1 MTDTALRNVG
11 LRDTGDR
18 VHLIY
23 PPLASSSFGKYYP
36 STAVLSAFLAEAG
49 IGATQ
54 EDLNQRFAEYLLTD
68 EMLDL
73 ITDGSLCPTDSHD
86 AAAARWARAH
96 RDLLV
101 DPATG
106 CLRAAAYL
114 DYPLVLK
121 SVAGP
126 ISVDPGPTVLETL
139 GGPAGEPG
147 AGVPHAAMVAIYREF
162 YRRNGICD
170 RVAGA
175 ALVGIS
181 VPMGPQLVAALTLAE
196 EIKAANPAV
205 RVVFGGPVFSLM
217 ALPDLETLLSHHR
230 FVDAVARFD
239 GELPLLALTRQA
251 LAGEWDPASVP
262 GVSSRDGDTVRHVPP
277 GTGPN
282 LNRLPY
288 PLYAA
293 TVLERLTSPTL
304 AITQARG
311 CYWGK
316 CDYCDFVEL
325 FDGSA
330 PFRGRHPDA
339 FVNELEYLVNKYGA
353 SKFTFVTES
362 IPPAFARRM
371 SQLIIDRGIKI
382 AWTSFAMVDRRFD
395 RELLQLMGQA
405 GCEQLIIGMETMVTR
420 VLKTVHKSADREEN
434 IRFLREAS
442 AAGVELR
449 VNLIPDLPTTTY
461 EEALASLADIRDNAE
476 FIDGVAVF
484 PFEPTRSSNV
494 GRNPGRFGL
503 LPLVDGED
511 TGIFRYA
518 LNHLQ
523 SYDPAMTAAQRA
535 EIHRRYKDF
544 AIWLNSGGG
553 RHAEPAVLAHGAQS
567 AVVRIPVEE
576 MDIVEVDGRTV
587 CSNVRTSRRFE
598 VPPQLAD
605 RILPYLDGRPI
616 DLDGDGFGAD
626 ADVLMCLAAARM
638 LVPASLV
645 AA

>member
-1 MTDTALRNVG
+1 MSDPVLTDAATSGTR
-11 LRDTGDR
+11 DR

-36 STAVLSAFLAEAG
+36 STAVLAAFLAEAG
-49 IGATQ
+49 IAAAQ
-54 EDLNQRFAEYLLTD
+54 EDLNQRFAEYLLTQD
-68 EMLDL
+68 VLDL
-73 ITDGSLCPTDSHD
+73 LIAGGLCAPDSHE
-86 AAAARWARAH
+86 AAAARWARTH

-106 CLRAAAYL
+106 FLRSAAYL
-114 DYPLVLK
+114 DYPQVLK
-121 SVAGP
+121 SVAAP
-126 ISVDPGPTVLETL
+126 IAVDPGPAVLQAL
-139 GGPAGEPG
+139 GEPG
-147 AGVPHAAMVAIYREF
+147 ADAPHAPMVSIYRDF
-162 YRRNGICD
+162 YHRNGIRD

-181 VPMGPQLVAALTLAE
+181 VPMGPQLVAALVLAAE
-196 EIKAANPAV
+196 VKAADPEV
-205 RVVFGGPVFSLM
+205 RVVLGGPVFSLM
-217 ALPDLETLLSHHR
+217 ALPDLEILLAHHR
-230 FVDAVARFD
+230 AVDAVVRFD
-239 GELPLLALTRQA
+239 GEFPLLALARQA
-251 LAGEWDPASVP
+251 LAGEWNPGSVP
-262 GVSSRDGDTVRHVPP
+262 GTSARDADAITHLPP
-277 GTGPN
+277 GAGPH
-282 LNRLPY
+282 LDRLPY
-288 PLYAA
+288 PQYAPS
-293 TVLERLTSPTL
+293 VLERLTSPTL

-325 FDGSA
+325 FDGSP

-339 FVNELEYLVNKYGA
+339 FVAELEHLVNAYGA
-353 SKFTFVTES
+353 YHFTFVTES

-371 SQLIIDRGIKI
+371 SQLIIDRGLKV

-395 RELLQLMGQA
+395 RELLQLMGRS
-405 GCEQLIIGMETMVTR
+405 GCERLIIGMETMVTR

-461 EEALASLADIRDNAE
+461 DEALASLADIRDNAE

-503 LPLVDGED
+503 LPLAGGED

-535 EIHRRYKDF
+535 EVHRRYKDF
-544 AIWLNSGGG
+544 AIWINSGGS
-553 RHAEPAVLAHGAQS
+553 RHGAAVLAHDGGS
-567 AVVRIPVEE
+567 AVVRVPVED
-576 MDIVEVDGRTV
+576 MDIIHVNGRTV

-598 VPPQLAD
+598 VPAQLAE

-616 DLDGDGFGAD
+616 DLDGAAVRDL
-626 ADVLMCLAAARM
+626 DVLMCLATGRM
-638 LVPASLV
+638 LTEASPAAV
-645 AA
+645 G